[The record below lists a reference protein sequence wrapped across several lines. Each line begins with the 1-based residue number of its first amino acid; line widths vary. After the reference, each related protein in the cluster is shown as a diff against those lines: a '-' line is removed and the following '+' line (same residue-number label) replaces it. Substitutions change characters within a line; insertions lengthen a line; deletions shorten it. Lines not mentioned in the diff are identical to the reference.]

1 MFNYKTY
8 FSNKKITMMGL
19 GLLGRGVAVAKF
31 LASCG
36 AVLTVT
42 DLKIRK
48 ELAPSLLQLKKYK
61 NIRYVLGRH
70 ELKDFSNCH
79 LVIKAA
85 GVPLDS
91 PYVKEAIKNKVPV
104 EMEASLFAKLSEAKI
119 IGITGTRGKTT
130 TAHVI
135 YEILKKA
142 GKKVFI
148 GGNIRGGSTL
158 PFISKFK
165 GDCLVVLELDS
176 WQLQGFGDSKIS
188 PNLAVFTT
196 FYPDHLNY
204 YKGSMKRYFDDK
216 ANILK
221 YQKKGDFLITQKE
234 TLPLIK
240 RFYKNKIR
248 SKVLVVSYQNLPK
261 TWNIKIPGQ
270 HNLNNIACAVK
281 VAQILGLKNHVIKK
295 AVEEFSGVPGRLE
308 YLRDI
313 NGVKI
318 YNDNNSTTPDAT
330 IAGLR
335 ALGSGKIKKI
345 ILIMG
350 GTDKGLDMS
359 NLCKEINKYCKTVV
373 LLKESGTE
381 KIKDQVN
388 KLKDI
393 NVWEASGL
401 KKSVELAMSQAARGD
416 TVIFSPAFASFG
428 KFFKNE
434 YDRNDQFIRIIKKI
448 T

>member
-221 YQKKGDFLITQKE
+221 YQKKGDFLI
-234 TLPLIK
+234 LALS
-240 RFYKNKIR
+240 
-248 SKVLVVSYQNLPK
+248 SK
-261 TWNIKIPGQ
+261 
-270 HNLNNIACAVK
+270 
-281 VAQILGLKNHVIKK
+281 
-295 AVEEFSGVPGRLE
+295 
-308 YLRDI
+308 
-313 NGVKI
+313 
-318 YNDNNSTTPDAT
+318 
-330 IAGLR
+330 
-335 ALGSGKIKKI
+335 
-345 ILIMG
+345 
-350 GTDKGLDMS
+350 
-359 NLCKEINKYCKTVV
+359 
-373 LLKESGTE
+373 
-381 KIKDQVN
+381 
-388 KLKDI
+388 
-393 NVWEASGL
+393 
-401 KKSVELAMSQAARGD
+401 
-416 TVIFSPAFASFG
+416 
-428 KFFKNE
+428 
-434 YDRNDQFIRIIKKI
+434 
-448 T
+448 